1 MSTLVIH
8 VYVFQ
13 LSCPVRHYLIFK
25 PNLFL
30 PTLAY
35 VLVTPAT
42 YENNINNWLKMKLF
56 LFLNDS
62 MGWPS
67 TLLCHIMLIRAVG

>member
-8 VYVFQ
+8 IYLFL
-13 LSCPVRHYLIFK
+13 LSCSVRHYLTFK

-30 PTLAY
+30 HTLAY

-42 YENNINNWLKMKLF
+42 QENNINNWLKMKLF

-67 TLLCHIMLIRAVG
+67 TLLCHVMLIRAMG